1 MNCYLHPDRDAN
13 AFCRTCGRPL
23 CAEDQREIYGVVYCQ
38 DCLARQLGHAAPAAA
53 GFVPTAAPGA
63 VPGAPLPG
71 VPVPGAPNAGIALL
85 LGFIPGVGAIYNSQ
99 YFKAF
104 VQVVVFA
111 FLIAMANSSNSDA
124 AGTFFGL
131 GIAGF
136 YFYMLIDSYHTAKQ
150 MQLGQ
155 PVHDIFSI
163 NPSQTARLPIAA
175 IVLIL
180 IGVIFLLR
188 SLGFFEYD
196 ASRYLGPLVLIAI
209 GAWLLLRHRGTP
221 SA

>member
-1 MNCYLHPDRDAN
+1 MNCYLHPDREAN
-13 AFCRTCGRPL
+13 AYCRTCGRAL

-38 DCLARQLGHAAPAAA
+38 ECLARQLGYAAPAAT
-53 GFVPTAAPGA
+53 GFVPGAAPA
-63 VPGAPLPG
+63 PAAAPIPGQPR
-71 VPVPGAPNAGIALL
+71 PGAPNPGLALL

-104 VQVVVFA
+104 VQVVIFA

-150 MQLGQ
+150 MQLGL
-155 PVHDIFSI
+155 PVHDFFSP
-163 NPSQTARLPIAA
+163 NPGQPLNLPVAA
-175 IVLIL
+175 LVLIF
-180 IGVIFLLR
+180 IGAVFLLR
-188 SLGFFEYD
+188 SLGFFEYN
-196 ASRYLGPLVLIAI
+196 ASRYVGPLILIAI
-209 GAWLLLRHRGTP
+209 GAWLLMRPRGTP
-221 SA
+221 PA